1 MSRSIFWRLVV
12 SQVLIAILA
21 VAAAGMLSY
30 RLFRDHYITAEEREL
45 KRVGRAVAELAS
57 PLLAEEGLGRDVSTV
72 ARTAG
77 ALVDGRVCIFGS
89 QEHALLAASGD
100 GEGDELSDAALRS
113 VLSGEVH
120 FERTSAK
127 CEPRQLFKVT
137 VPINSA
143 AGPMGSVMVRAPVEG
158 TESILRNVRRLS
170 LATAL
175 CVGVGALLLSLLLAR
190 TITSP
195 LRRITDATARIG
207 EGNFDTRVDPLPSGE
222 IGELA
227 VTINEMAER
236 LERMEGMRRSFVAN
250 ASHQLRTPLTGA
262 RGFVEALADGTASTP
277 EARVRCATVALAEM
291 GRMQVLIEKLM
302 DLSRYDAGAVT
313 LEPELAPVGGLVQGA
328 LTAFEPRAAEMG
340 VSLVADVEP
349 GLPDVVG
356 DGARVI
362 EALGNLIDNALRVTP
377 SGGEVTVAAARIGD
391 AARLSVADGGPGVS
405 AEDRDAV
412 WDRFFS
418 KRRVGEAAGGMGLG
432 LAIVTEIAHAHGG
445 EAFLEDAPKGGAVF
459 GLTLPISGPS

>member
-143 AGPMGSVMVRAPVEG
+143 GGPMGSVMVRAPVEG

-170 LATAL
+170 LGTAL
-175 CVGVGALLLSLLLAR
+175 WVGIGALLLSLLLAR

-195 LRRITDATARIG
+195 LRRITDASARIG
-207 EGNFDTRVDPLPSGE
+207 EGNLDTRVDPLPSGE

-227 VTINEMAER
+227 TTINEMAER
-236 LERMEGMRRSFVAN
+236 LERMEEMRRSFVAN

-277 EARVRCATVALAEM
+277 EARQRCATVALAEM

-313 LEPELAPVGGLVQGA
+313 LEPELAPVDGLVQGA
-328 LTAFEPRAAEMG
+328 LTAFETRAAEMG
-340 VSLVADVEP
+340 VSLVTDVEP
-349 GLPDVVG
+349 GLPAVAV
-356 DGARVI
+356 DGARVV

-377 SGGEVTVAAARIGD
+377 SGGAVTVGVARAGD
-391 AARLSVADGGPGVS
+391 AARLSVADEGPGVS

-418 KRRVGEAAGGMGLG
+418 RRRVGEAGGGMGLG
-432 LAIVTEIAHAHGG
+432 LAIVSEIAHAHGG
-445 EAFLEDAPKGGAVF
+445 EVFLEDAHEGGAVF

>member
-143 AGPMGSVMVRAPVEG
+143 GGPMGSVMVRAPVEG

-170 LATAL
+170 LGTAL
-175 CVGVGALLLSLLLAR
+175 WVGIGALLLSLLLAR

-195 LRRITDATARIG
+195 LRRITDASARIG
-207 EGNFDTRVDPLPSGE
+207 EGNLDTRVDPLPSGE

-227 VTINEMAER
+227 TTINEMAER
-236 LERMEGMRRSFVAN
+236 LERMEEMRRSFVAN

-277 EARVRCATVALAEM
+277 EARQRCATVALAEM

-313 LEPELAPVGGLVQGA
+313 LEPELAPVDGLVQGA
-328 LTAFEPRAAEMG
+328 LTAFETRAAEMG
-340 VSLVADVEP
+340 VSLVTDVEP
-349 GLPDVVG
+349 GLPAVAV
-356 DGARVI
+356 DGARVV

-377 SGGEVTVAAARIGD
+377 SGGAVTVGVARAGD
-391 AARLSVADGGPGVS
+391 AARLSVADEGPGVS

-418 KRRVGEAAGGMGLG
+418 RRRVGEAGGGMGLG
-432 LAIVTEIAHAHGG
+432 LAIVSEIAHAHGG
-445 EAFLEDAPKGGAVF
+445 EVFLEDAPEGGAVF